1 MTIKDDCKSS
11 RLFCLREK
19 TDSVVRRI
27 GCFMGNGVKVW
38 LVMGMCALL
47 AGCGAAEEETV
58 PLEERRTG
66 LEAPKYLVVV
76 DCGHGGFD
84 AGASGDDTGV
94 REDGLNL
101 AVGRLVQEELEE
113 AGVLVVMTRRDE
125 EALGDTKKEDMAKR
139 GEILCT
145 EGADAVV
152 SIHMNH
158 FSDRKVQGPMT
169 FYQAGAEAGQSLAQA
184 VMDALCGTLEIKS
197 RLANPGNNFVTRIPQ
212 APAVLVE
219 CGFLSNSEEER
230 LLQQEA
236 YRQKLAK
243 AIAQGVLAYLS
254 GEAGA

>member
-1 MTIKDDCKSS
+1 
-11 RLFCLREK
+11 
-19 TDSVVRRI
+19 
-27 GCFMGNGVKVW
+27 MGNGAKVW
-38 LVMGMCALL
+38 LIMGICALL
-47 AGCGAAEEETV
+47 AGCGAMEEEAV

-66 LEAPKYLVVV
+66 LEAPAYLVVV

-101 AVGRLVQEELEE
+101 AVGLLVQEELEE
-113 AGVLVVMTRRDE
+113 AGVLVIMTRRDGD
-125 EALGDTKKEDMAKR
+125 ALGETKKEDMAKR

-145 EGADAVV
+145 EGADAVI

-169 FYQAGAEAGQSLAQA
+169 FYQAGAEAGENLAQA
-184 VMDALCGTLEIKS
+184 VMDALCGVLEIKN
-197 RLANPGNNFVTRIPQ
+197 RLANPGNNFVTRIPK

-219 CGFLSNSEEER
+219 CGFLSSPEEER

>member
-1 MTIKDDCKSS
+1 
-11 RLFCLREK
+11 
-19 TDSVVRRI
+19 
-27 GCFMGNGVKVW
+27 MGNGVKVW

-47 AGCGAAEEETV
+47 AGCGTGEEERV

-66 LEAPKYLVVV
+66 LEAPEYLVVV

-94 REDGLNL
+94 REDGLIL

-113 AGVLVVMTRRDE
+113 AGVLVIMTRRDE

-184 VMDALCGTLEIKS
+184 VIDALCGGLEIKS
-197 RLANPGNNFVTRIPQ
+197 RLANPGNNFVTRIPK

-219 CGFLSNSEEER
+219 CGFLSNPEEEG

-236 YRQKLAK
+236 YQQKLAK

>member
-1 MTIKDDCKSS
+1 M
-11 RLFCLREK
+11 E
-19 TDSVVRRI
+19 
-27 GCFMGNGVKVW
+27 NGVKVW
-38 LVMGMCALL
+38 MIMGICALL
-47 AGCGAAEEETV
+47 AGCGAVKEETV
-58 PLEERRTG
+58 PLEEKRTG
-66 LEAPKYLVVV
+66 LEAPEYLVVV

-113 AGVLVVMTRRDE
+113 AGVLVVMTRWDE
-125 EALGDTKKEDMAKR
+125 EALGDTKKADMAKR

-184 VMDALCGTLEIKS
+184 VMDALCGELERKS
-197 RLANPGNNFVTRIPQ
+197 RLANPGNNFVTRIPH

-236 YRQKLAK
+236 YQRKLAK
-243 AIAQGVLAYLS
+243 AIARGVLAYLA
-254 GEAGA
+254 GEA